1 MPMSSNLH
9 RLHRYF
15 KGGTHITMSSYIPV
29 IGLEIHAELLTKS
42 KVFCTCGAQFG
53 GSPNSR
59 CCPVCSGMPGTLP
72 VINQTAVEYAVKAG
86 FALGCDI
93 NKFSVF
99 DRKNYFYPDL
109 PKAYQISQLYRP
121 LCLKGKVDIETE
133 NGSKSIRINHI
144 HLEED
149 AGKLVHDD
157 FNAVSLA
164 DYNRCGIPLVEIVT
178 EPDISSAEEAKA
190 FIEKVILLLQ
200 YAGVSDCKMEEGSL
214 RCDVNVSIMR
224 PEDKELGT
232 RTEIKNMNSLK
243 SITRAINYEI
253 KRQSRLLDAGKKVVQ
268 ETRRFNENKGETSS
282 MRSKENAHD
291 YRYFPEPD
299 ILQVNFTDEMLDTI
313 KATLPELP
321 HKRMRRYTT
330 DYGLSKTDA
339 QIIIGQKIVSDFY
352 DAAVT
357 AYPQP
362 KNIANFIIVELL
374 RRVNLGE
381 VSIEALP
388 FSPEEFAQLVK
399 MADTEQVSKND
410 AKKILRSMIETGKDA
425 MTIAKESGMLIQ
437 NDTAKAEAEIAKI
450 LTENAAAV
458 SQYQGGEKKVF
469 GFLMG
474 QCTKT
479 LRGVCT
485 PAVIKQILE
494 QKLSEAK
501 PTAQAERADE
511 KADTTATVTYECTAY
526 SNPDPYKPSRR
537 NDVLQISG
545 DTLIHEFDFSD
556 ASDHVGES
564 ITIRACVHKI
574 RQMSGFAFI
583 ILRTGRYLIQSLY
596 VPEQCKDSISG
607 LREGNFVCVS
617 GVVTKNE
624 KAVGG
629 VEIQLSSLQVISHSN
644 AEYPLKVSNKK
655 LGCGLDINLDNR
667 SVALRNIYE
676 RSIFRIQEGVANGF
690 RQFMLKEGFTE
701 IHTPKIVAQG
711 AEGGANI
718 FHLEYFDKPA
728 FLNQS
733 PQFYKQTAVA
743 FFDRVFEIAPVYRA
757 EKHATSRHINE
768 YIGLDF
774 EMGYIDSM
782 YDVMAMET
790 ATLRFIMDY
799 LREHYAY
806 ELDLL
811 EADIPVIGE
820 IPCVTL
826 LEAKEILGNK
836 GSKNKLDLEPED
848 EVALCEYAKET
859 FDSDFIFVTHFPS
872 SKPPFYAMNS
882 KEDPRL
888 AYKFD
893 LLFRGLEITSG
904 GQRIHDYQEQ
914 LDKMRAQGLDPEDFK
929 YYLEA
934 HKYGLPPHG
943 GLGIGLERLVMKL
956 LKLSNIR
963 QASMFPRDINR
974 LLP

>member
-1 MPMSSNLH
+1 MSN
-9 RLHRYF
+9 
-15 KGGTHITMSSYIPV
+15 YIPV

-42 KVFCTCGAQFG
+42 KVFCTCSAEFG
-53 GSPNSR
+53 GSQNTR
-59 CCPVCSGMPGTLP
+59 CCPVCTGMPGTLP
-72 VINQTAVEYAVKAG
+72 VINQTAVQYAVKAG
-86 FALGCDI
+86 FALGCHI

-109 PKAYQISQLYRP
+109 PKAYQISQLQRP
-121 LCLKGKVDIETE
+121 LCLEGLVEIET
-133 NGSKSIRINHI
+133 SADKKDIRINRI

-149 AGKLVHDD
+149 AGKLIHDD

-164 DYNRCGIPLVEIVT
+164 DYNRCGIPLIEIVT

-190 FIEKVILLLQ
+190 FVEKISLLLQ
-200 YAGVSDCKMEEGSL
+200 YAGVCDCKMEQGSL
-214 RCDVNVSIMR
+214 RCDVNISIMR

-232 RTEIKNMNSLK
+232 RAEIKNLNSLK

-253 KRQSRLLDAGKKVVQ
+253 KRQSRLLDAGKRVVQ
-268 ETRRFNENKGETSS
+268 ETRRFNDNKGETSS

-299 ILQVNFTDEMLDTI
+299 ILQVNFTDEMLDEI
-313 KATLPELP
+313 KAMLQELP
-321 HKRMRRYTT
+321 HKRLKRYIKK
-330 DYGLSKTDA
+330 YGLSKTDA
-339 QIIIGQKIVSDFY
+339 QIIVNQKRISDFY
-352 DAAVT
+352 DEAVAA
-357 AYPQP
+357 YYQP
-362 KNIANFIIVELL
+362 KSIANFIIVELL

-381 VSIEALP
+381 VSMESLP
-388 FSPEEFAQLVK
+388 FSAQEFATLVK

-410 AKKILRSMIETGKDA
+410 AKKILRTMIETGKDA
-425 MTIAKESGMLIQ
+425 KTIASEARMLIQ
-437 NDTAKAEAEIAKI
+437 NDTAKAKSTIAEVLEKNSEAVA
-450 LTENAAAV
+450 
-458 SQYQGGEKKVF
+458 QYQNGEKKVF

-474 QCTKT
+474 LCTKK

-485 PAVIKQILE
+485 PAVIKGLLKK
-494 QKLSEAK
+494 KLSETK
-501 PTAQAERADE
+501 L
-511 KADTTATVTYECTAY
+511 TATSEKNMNEHHETEEVAYACTAY
-526 SNPDPYKPSRR
+526 ANPNAYCPNSKDGI
-537 NDVLQISG
+537 LQIGSEN
-545 DTLIHEFDFSD
+545 LVSEFEFSD
-556 ASDHVGES
+556 ATDHINET
-564 ITIRACVHKI
+564 ITICACVHKI
-574 RQMSGFAFI
+574 RQMSEFAFI
-583 ILRTGRYLIQSLY
+583 ILRTGRYIIQSIY
-596 VPEQCKDSISG
+596 HSDQCKDSING
-607 LREGNFVCVS
+607 LREGNYICVS
-617 GVVTKNE
+617 GVVQQNE

-629 VEIQLSSLQVISHSN
+629 VELQLESLQVISNSN
-644 AEYPLKVSNKK
+644 EEYPLKVSNKK

-667 SVALRNIYE
+667 SVSLRNIYQ
-676 RSIFRIQEGVANGF
+676 RAIFRIQEGVVSGF
-690 RQFMLKEGFTE
+690 REFMLQEGFTE

-790 ATLRFIMDY
+790 AMLKHLMTY
-799 LREHYAY
+799 LKTNYTY
-806 ELDLL
+806 EIDLL
-811 EADIPVIGE
+811 HAEIPEITE
-820 IPCVTL
+820 IPCFTL
-826 LEAKEILGNK
+826 LEAKEILGSK

-848 EVALCEYAKET
+848 EVAICTYAKQT

-882 KEDPRL
+882 REDPRL

-914 LDKMRAQGLDPEDFK
+914 LDKMHAQGLNPEDFK

-956 LKLSNIR
+956 LGLSNVR
-963 QASMFPRDINR
+963 QVSMFPRDINR